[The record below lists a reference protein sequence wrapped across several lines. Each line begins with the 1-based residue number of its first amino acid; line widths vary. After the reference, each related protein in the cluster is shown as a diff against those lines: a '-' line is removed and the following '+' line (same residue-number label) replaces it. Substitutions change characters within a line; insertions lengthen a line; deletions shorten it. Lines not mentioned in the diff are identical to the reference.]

1 LLEAID
7 RQDSGAYN
15 RAVKVLVLGG
25 YGTFGLRLCRL
36 LAVDPRITLA
46 VAGRSHALADAAR
59 QSLPRAREHE
69 ALALDRDGVLSQ
81 ALLAVKP
88 DVFVDA
94 TGPYQAYG
102 DDRYRVVAACIAHG
116 VNYLD
121 FADDAAFVAGV
132 DALDARASANGVYAL
147 SGVSSFPVL
156 TAAVVRHLAWN
167 MQRVR
172 TISAGIAPSPYAF
185 FGRNVI
191 HAISLYA
198 GKPIELTRGGRISV
212 GHALVE
218 TRRYT
223 IAPPGA
229 LPLRDTRFSL
239 AEVPDLRLLPPAWPG
254 LEEIWIG
261 VGPVPEVLHR
271 MLNGLARLV
280 QWRVL
285 PSLRPFADLFHAV
298 INKVR
303 WGEHR
308 GGMFVDVQ
316 GEDAT
321 GAPVQRSWH
330 LLAEGDAGPLIPC
343 LAIDA
348 VLRKHLEG
356 DLPAPGARA
365 ATDAL
370 EIEDYSPAFD
380 RLGISRGIRRD
391 ESGGGSIFQRLLGA
405 AWDALPAPVRALHD
419 TRPHLR
425 LSGRATVTRGEGRLA
440 RLVAKVAGFPEA
452 GTDVPVEVS
461 LQRDADGETW
471 IRDFAGKAFSSR
483 IDAGRGRSQWLLRE
497 RFGPARFHLAL
508 VPAGDCLQFIV
519 RGWDLLGIPLPRAWA
534 PAGDS
539 YETAREGRFVFHI
552 EIAHPWIGPIVAYEG
567 WLDPR

>member
-1 LLEAID
+1 
-7 RQDSGAYN
+7 
-15 RAVKVLVLGG
+15 VKVLVLGG
-25 YGTFGLRLCRL
+25 YGTFGERLCRM
-36 LAVDPRITLA
+36 LAPDPRIVLV
-46 VAGRSHALADAAR
+46 VAGRSQVRAEATRQGLAR
-59 QSLPRAREHE
+59 SQEHE
-69 ALALDRDGVLSQ
+69 AIAVDRDGDLAA
-81 ALLAVKP
+81 ALRNIRP
-88 DVFVDA
+88 DVLVDA

-102 DDRYRVVAACIAHG
+102 EDPYRVVAACLAHG
-116 VNYLD
+116 VHYLD

-132 DALDARASANGVYAL
+132 GVLDAKARSAGVYAL

-156 TAAVVRHLAWN
+156 TAAVVRELA
-167 MQRVR
+167 RGLACVR
-172 TISAGIAPSPYAF
+172 SITAGIAPSPYAY
-185 FGRNVI
+185 FGLNVI
-191 HAISLYA
+191 RAISLYA
-198 GKPIELTRGGRISV
+198 GKPIALKRGGKRAT
-212 GHALVE
+212 GTALVE
-218 TRRYT
+218 TMRYT

-229 LPLRDTRFSL
+229 APLRETHFSL
-239 AEVPDLRLLPPAWPG
+239 CEVPDLVLLPPAWPG
-254 LEEIWIG
+254 LQDIWIG
-261 VGPVPEVLHR
+261 VGPVPEILHR

-280 QWRVL
+280 RWRLL
-285 PSLRPFADLFHAV
+285 PSLRPFASLFHAV
-298 INKVR
+298 INTVR

-316 GEDAT
+316 GEDAA
-321 GAPVQRSWH
+321 GAPVRRSWH

-348 VLRKHLEG
+348 VLRKQLDG
-356 DLPAPGARA
+356 DVPAPGARA

-370 EIEDYSPAFD
+370 EIQDYAPAFE
-380 RLGISRGIRRD
+380 RLGIVTGIRRD
-391 ESGGGSIFQRLLGA
+391 ESGGSIFQRLLGS

-419 TRPHLR
+419 TSAHLR

-461 LQRDADGETW
+461 LQRDAEGETW
-471 IRDFAGKAFSSR
+471 IRAFAGKAFSSR

-508 VPAGDCLQFIV
+508 VPEGDCLQFIV
-519 RGWDLLGIPLPRAWA
+519 RGWDVLGIPLPRAWA

-539 YETAREGRFVFHI
+539 YETARDGRFVFHI

-567 WLDPR
+567 WLETQ